1 MTDQN
6 VAAEPH
12 QMPVWGGP
20 LLVFLGG
27 ASVGLA
33 PIGLRYGLDDL
44 GPQAIAFWRYT
55 FAVPLLFLL
64 VLGVKR
70 TLPARPNPAVIIAG
84 ICFAL
89 EIGFWHWGLTYTS
102 VASATFLVNLGNIG
116 VGLTAWVILKERP
129 SSIWAIAAVIA
140 LIGAAGL
147 SLGGGPGNSQAHPM
161 SLRGDLLSL
170 FAALILSGYI
180 VASKVARRTLDGLD
194 AIFWLTLVECLVAG
208 LLVVIFGEA
217 FLPAD
222 LSGFAVPLFLAIF
235 VQIVGQGLIILGLG
249 HTPTSIAGILIV
261 VQPVVAAILSWH
273 LFGEWLTVLQLSGC
287 GLILF
292 AIILAQTRRRT
303 PMKAVTKYGSIR

>member
-1 MTDQN
+1 MTNQSL
-6 VAAEPH
+6 AKQPH
-12 QMPVWGGP
+12 RMPAWGGP

-33 PIGLRYGLDDL
+33 PIGLRYGLADL

-55 FAVPLLFLL
+55 FAVPLLFVLL
-64 VLGVKR
+64 LGVKR
-70 TLPARPNPAVIIAG
+70 KLPARPNLAVIIAG
-84 ICFAL
+84 VCFAL

-147 SLGGGPGNSQAHPM
+147 SLGGVTDNSQAHPM
-161 SLRGDLLSL
+161 SLRGDMLSL
-170 FAALILSGYI
+170 IGAVILSGYI
-180 VASKVARRTLDGLD
+180 VASKVARRTLSGLD
-194 AIFWLTLVECLVAG
+194 TIFWLTLVESLVAG

-217 FLPAD
+217 FFPAD
-222 LSGFAVPLFLAIF
+222 LSGFVVPLFLAVF

-249 HTPTSIAGILIV
+249 YTPTSIAGILIV
-261 VQPVVAAILSWH
+261 VQPVVAAILSWQ
-273 LFGEWLTVLQLSGC
+273 LFGEWLTVMQLSGC

-292 AIILAQTRRRT
+292 AIMLAQVRRRKPT
-303 PMKAVTKYGSIR
+303 